1 MLYDL
6 FALHVCSVVSD
17 SLQPHGLLPPRLL
30 CPQDSPGKNTGVV
43 ALSSSRGSSQPRDLP
58 ATPGSP
64 TLPVRFFTN
73 EPSGSLGSPQNSFRY
88 ILTGKRNWWRCYIWT
103 RLYERCVALVLF
115 QNRFIFYKMCFNRF
129 DVSNYLG
136 ICIVVLLIL

>member
-43 ALSSSRGSSQPRDLP
+43 ALSSPGDLP
-58 ATPGSP
+58 NPGIYQQLLDLLHCQADSLPMSHLGLWEAPRIPLDTYLLENAIGDVAT
-64 TLPVRFFTN
+64 
-73 EPSGSLGSPQNSFRY
+73 
-88 ILTGKRNWWRCYIWT
+88 
-103 RLYERCVALVLF
+103 YE
-115 QNRFIFYKMCFNRF
+115 QGYMK
-129 DVSNYLG
+129 DVSP
-136 ICIVVLLIL
+136 